1 MRKIILIL
9 LFLLSIIL
17 FANEVEK
24 KVSNPWLK
32 VYSNYKNYNIII
44 SNISKIE
51 EKLKN
56 RKNTTAIQEDLHKKL
71 LINKSKLS
79 LYEKNNNL
87 DSLLIKYK
95 IKLPE
100 ITLSEYIFK
109 NKLSEINRMIKK
121 YDNEKTLFYIALS
134 TFHNEYEEI
143 KSNNEGTL
151 KLITLKS
158 DIGFFKEYSENIEQV
173 GQNLLESRFE
183 LQNRYLEYK
192 SESLTKHLFTLLTV
206 FILYI
211 IYKMISYFLQK
222 TDQEKNKNYNKFIAI
237 LYFFTI
243 FIFVVVRYID
253 DLMYIITFLSVV
265 AAALTIAMREI
276 ILNIAGAIYIFFTSV
291 IRVGNR
297 IMVQF
302 DTKHTV
308 GDIVSISLIKIKLH
322 ETDDY
327 TNIKDIKNVGR
338 TIYIPNSYIFTKV
351 FYNYSL
357 KKNGLINDIL
367 EFEFDIDNDFKLIE
381 EVISDIL
388 NKSNLSH
395 NIYFSTNNTKTA
407 ILCIISYE
415 INFKQVSKERGIL
428 SISLLSEFKKNKKI
442 KLKSTKITS
451 KQKEDED

>member
-17 FANEVEK
+17 FANEIEK

-79 LYEKNNNL
+79 LYEKNNNI
-87 DSLLIKYK
+87 DSLLINYK

-143 KSNNEGTL
+143 KSNNEETL
-151 KLITLKS
+151 KLITLKN

-173 GQNLLESRFE
+173 GQNLLESKFE

-211 IYKMISYFLQK
+211 IYKMIS
-222 TDQEKNKNYNKFIAI
+222 
-237 LYFFTI
+237 
-243 FIFVVVRYID
+243 
-253 DLMYIITFLSVV
+253 
-265 AAALTIAMREI
+265 
-276 ILNIAGAIYIFFTSV
+276 
-291 IRVGNR
+291 
-297 IMVQF
+297 
-302 DTKHTV
+302 
-308 GDIVSISLIKIKLH
+308 
-322 ETDDY
+322 
-327 TNIKDIKNVGR
+327 
-338 TIYIPNSYIFTKV
+338 
-351 FYNYSL
+351 
-357 KKNGLINDIL
+357 
-367 EFEFDIDNDFKLIE
+367 
-381 EVISDIL
+381 
-388 NKSNLSH
+388 
-395 NIYFSTNNTKTA
+395 
-407 ILCIISYE
+407 
-415 INFKQVSKERGIL
+415 
-428 SISLLSEFKKNKKI
+428 
-442 KLKSTKITS
+442 
-451 KQKEDED
+451 